1 MPGLIHC
8 SALRQ
13 LPPLNYEK
21 ILLGVLSLGR
31 IFLLK
36 NAAFK
41 SCLENKYFKHNGI
54 EKYQNKRTRGT
65 ARHAESQSQRI
76 KTEHGCAVS
85 KRKNRL
91 VCISNSSIQYEIGY
105 VNTISCIFC
114 SVFVSKFV
122 IYLCVK
128 FS

>member
-1 MPGLIHC
+1 MPGLIYC
-8 SALRQ
+8 SALRL
-13 LPPLNYEK
+13 LPAVISLLNDEK

-41 SCLENKYFKHNGI
+41 SCVENKYFKHTGI
-54 EKYQNKRTRGT
+54 EKHQNKRTRGT

-91 VCISNSSIQYEIGY
+91 VGISNSSIQYGIGC
-105 VNTISCIFC
+105 VNTISCIFAAC
-114 SVFVSKFV
+114 L
-122 IYLCVK
+122 Y
-128 FS
+128 